1 MSKKKHHINLD
12 YKQSLIDI
20 DKIDP
25 SPFQVRKYFDPD
37 KLKEL
42 GESIQREG
50 LIEPIVVRLKLK
62 GRRYEIIA
70 GERRFR
76 AILVYASLEAI
87 PA

>member
-12 YKQSLIDI
+12 YKQNFIDI

-25 SPFQVRKYFDPD
+25 SPFQVRKYFDQD

-50 LIEPIVVRLKLK
+50 LIGP
-62 GRRYEIIA
+62 
-70 GERRFR
+70 
-76 AILVYASLEAI
+76 
-87 PA
+87 